1 MTFTSFEF
9 VVFFLFILGGRSLL
23 GNFMAAKWF
32 LLITSLF
39 FCLISSVSSAIII
52 LFITL
57 MDFSIGRRMGQTA
70 DQGHRRNLLI
80 LSLVS
85 SLGLLGFFK
94 YTNFL
99 LENIWFVFGA
109 LGFQFTQFKLNITA
123 PPGISFFTFASVSY
137 IIDVYYKRLA
147 PCSTLSDY
155 ALFLSFFPKFLSGP
169 IARAVNFLPQL
180 KQRVQLTA
188 VDIET
193 GLAYIL
199 SGAVKKLV
207 IADQIAGHV
216 NMIFS
221 APAQFD
227 GFTLLQG
234 LLGYAVQIYC
244 DFAGYSEMAIGLA
257 RLLGFKLPENFQMPY
272 AADTITEFWRRWHI
286 TMSNWFRDYLFFPL
300 EMARRRS
307 LYPIFRTSSN
317 LIVTWLICGL
327 WHGAGWNYVIWGGI
341 HACAMATHMVWKTW
355 NPLVSMQD
363 SRLFQFLWSLF
374 SRLLTLGVL
383 LLSLIFFRTESVA
396 SAVMYLTR
404 LISWSSQGTNM
415 ISPYIL
421 SAVAAVFLVH
431 LSVNKDRNWPQE
443 IPTKLP
449 MLRLLAYTCLI
460 ILLVTLGATDSVPFV
475 YFQF

>member
-1 MTFTSFEF
+1 
-9 VVFFLFILGGRSLL
+9 
-23 GNFMAAKWF
+23 
-32 LLITSLF
+32 
-39 FCLISSVSSAIII
+39 
-52 LFITL
+52 
-57 MDFSIGRRMGQTA
+57 
-70 DQGHRRNLLI
+70 
-80 LSLVS
+80 
-85 SLGLLGFFK
+85 
-94 YTNFL
+94 
-99 LENIWFVFGA
+99 
-109 LGFQFTQFKLNITA
+109 
-123 PPGISFFTFASVSY
+123 
-137 IIDVYYKRLA
+137 
-147 PCSTLSDY
+147 
-155 ALFLSFFPKFLSGP
+155 
-169 IARAVNFLPQL
+169 
-180 KQRVQLTA
+180 
-188 VDIET
+188 
-193 GLAYIL
+193 
-199 SGAVKKLV
+199 V

-272 AADTITEFWRRWHI
+272 SADTITEFWRRWHI

-317 LIVTWLICGL
+317 LILTWLICGL

-341 HACAMATHMVWKTW
+341 HAFAMATHVVWKSW

-363 SRLFQFLWSLF
+363 SRLFQFLWTF
-374 SRLLTLGVL
+374 ISRVLTLGVL
-383 LLSLIFFRTESVA
+383 LLSLIFFRTESIA
-396 SAVMYLTR
+396 NAGAYLTR
-404 LISWSSQGTNM
+404 LISWSPEGTNM

-421 SAVAAVFLVH
+421 PAVAAVFLVH
-431 LSVNKDRNWPQE
+431 LFVNKDRNWPQE
-443 IPTKLP
+443 IPTKSRIF
-449 MLRLLAYTCLI
+449 RLLAYTCLI